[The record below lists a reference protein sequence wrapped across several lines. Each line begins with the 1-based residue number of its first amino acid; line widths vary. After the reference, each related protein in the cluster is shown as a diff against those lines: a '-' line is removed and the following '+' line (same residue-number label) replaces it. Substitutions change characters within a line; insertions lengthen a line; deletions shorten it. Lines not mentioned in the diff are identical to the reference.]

1 MDNEILDSVSEDLF
15 SIPPLI
21 FRGIRRK
28 LLRTALANID
38 VDISPLH
45 FEIMKLL
52 EEAETLHVAEI
63 GERLRIARPQMTHLI
78 DKLVDLNIV
87 ERQTGTADRRTIN
100 IVLTSKGK
108 TTLEEHDNCIRN
120 AIKETLSSL
129 TSEELEDL
137 SASLRRLRD
146 IFSKLQ

>member
-1 MDNEILDSVSEDLF
+1 MENEILDNISEDLF
-15 SIPPLI
+15 SIPPLL
-21 FRGIRRK
+21 FRGVRRK
-28 LLRTALANID
+28 LLKTALANID

-52 EEAETLHVAEI
+52 EEAETLRVAEI
-63 GERLRIARPQMTHLI
+63 GERLQIARPQMTHLI

-100 IVLTSKGK
+100 IVLTSKGRI
-108 TTLEEHDNCIRN
+108 TLEEHDNCIRN

-146 IFSKLQ
+146 IFLKLQ

>member
-28 LLRTALANID
+28 LLRTALANIG

-63 GERLRIARPQMTHLI
+63 GERLQIARQQMTHLI

-100 IVLTSKGK
+100 IVLTSKGRI
-108 TTLEEHDNCIRN
+108 TLEEHDNCIRN

-146 IFSKLQ
+146 IFLKLQ